1 MKIRKRGQITLYVAF
16 GLVAVALIVLLVFMR
31 QGVFLSQWEKERQ
44 QALEVPEKAKEMNDY
59 MQGCVESIADEGI
72 TLLGMQGG
80 YIQLPAEKHIPSL
93 ANPFTENIEILPGMK
108 TPFWFY
114 IEPNRVQKTA
124 IPSLADMETALADYI
139 NNRLGECT
147 LNTALFEKFNA
158 SYTTPKT
165 TAVIQNDKVL
175 ITADFPVKIN
185 VEDFVYRIPKIY
197 FEVDA
202 RIGEMYNV
210 GKEIIQKDNRDL
222 YLEEKT
228 IDILA
233 MYKGIPYSSTEFSC
247 APKIWTKTGV
257 KEELKT
263 ALNANMQFIKLK
275 NTNTGSTK
283 DYFLWDALAKSHKQI
298 SATFRYS
305 KQWPVKMEVFPSD
318 GELLAAKPFND
329 MGNSAMAFITS
340 LFCLN
345 DYHFVYDVQY
355 PLAITLSDENGYIF
369 QFATMVLIDNNQPR
383 ENKEGTLD
391 VPQPDGKICNNAQG
405 HATVYALAP
414 DEKGDLQPVQDAE
427 IKLKCVT
434 TVCPVGKTRFDR
446 TSRDTYIEADIPQ
459 CANALLTASKDGYF
473 DARETVDT
481 IEDDTYSL
489 MLQPYKE
496 FDYEIV
502 VVEEGFERALEQ
514 GETAI
519 INIQNKDSGFGASVS
534 SGTGKVKLISGR
546 FELKSTLISQGFEIN
561 IKGKEITHCT
571 ETPTRNLLG
580 LLGFTEKQCTTA
592 NTPDMTLDQVIS
604 GGSTTVWDLNRAEFS
619 SGSKIIFYVPAGSIP
634 TTIDEM
640 EQAFAMADD
649 PLNAMTPKV
658 E

>member
-1 MKIRKRGQITLYVAF
+1 MLKRGQITLYVAF
-16 GLVAVALIVLLVFMR
+16 GLVVVALIVLLVLTR
-31 QGVFLSQWEKERQ
+31 QGVFLTDWEKERR
-44 QALEVPEKAKEMNDY
+44 QALDVPEQAKEMNDY
-59 MQGCVESIADEGI
+59 IQGCVGSIADEGI

-80 YIQLPAEKHIPSL
+80 YIQLPAEKNIPGL
-93 ANPFTENIEILPGMK
+93 ANPFTENLEILPQMK

-114 IEPNRVQKTA
+114 IEPNRIQKTA
-124 IPSLADMETALADYI
+124 IPTLTEMETALAGYI

-158 SYTTPKT
+158 SYSTPKT
-165 TAVIQNDKVL
+165 SVVIQTDKVL
-175 ITADFPVKIN
+175 ITSDFPVKIN

-202 RIGEMYNV
+202 RIGEMYNI
-210 GKEIIQKDNRDL
+210 GKEIIRKDNSDL

-263 ALNANMQFIKLK
+263 ALNANMQSIQLK
-275 NTNTGSTK
+275 NTNTGSSNN
-283 DYFLWDALAKSHKQI
+283 YFLWDALAKSHKQI
-298 SATFRYS
+298 SASFRFS
-305 KQWPVKMEVFPSD
+305 KQWPVKMEVFPSE
-318 GELLAAKPFND
+318 GELLTAKPFND
-329 MGNSAMAFITS
+329 MGNSAMAFITA

-391 VPQPDGKICNNAQG
+391 VPQPEEKICKNMQG
-405 HATVYALAP
+405 HATIYALAP
-414 DEKGDLQPVQDAE
+414 DEKGDLQPVTGAE

-434 TVCPVGKTRFDR
+434 TVCPVGKTKFDR
-446 TSRDTYIEADIPQ
+446 DSRETYIKADVPQ
-459 CANALLTASKDGYF
+459 CANALLTASKEGYF
-473 DARETVDT
+473 DAKQTVDT
-481 IEDDTYSL
+481 IEEDTYSL

-496 FDYEIV
+496 FDYEII
-502 VVEEGFERALEQ
+502 VVEEGFERGLENS
-514 GETAI
+514 ETAI
-519 INIQNKDSGFGASVS
+519 INIQNKDNGFGTSVS

-546 FELKSTLISQGFEIN
+546 FELKSTIIAQGFEIN

-571 ETPTRNLLG
+571 ESPTRNLLG

-604 GGSTTVWDLNRAEFS
+604 GGSTTVWDLSRQDFS
-619 SGSKIIFYVPAGSIP
+619 SGSKITFYVPASSIP
-634 TTIDEM
+634 TTVDEM

-649 PLNAMTPKV
+649 PVNAKIPKV